1 MVLEVSEVLLLQ
13 QIAQSSNLIGW
24 YTCNSHMAWVM
35 RLVILYFSP
44 PAKGTMKPDSAGLVA
59 GMASK
64 AAKLKHGMGADD
76 HPVVVIE
83 FDTGYVDLYSSQS
96 LSPSRLVS
104 QPFIA
109 GIDLPLAPPTA
120 WLTSLLHL
128 PSSFSSCTRY
138 LILKF
143 IYTLYPA
150 AMFLYAHTKTPP

>member
-1 MVLEVSEVLLLQ
+1 
-13 QIAQSSNLIGW
+13 
-24 YTCNSHMAWVM
+24 
-35 RLVILYFSP
+35 
-44 PAKGTMKPDSAGLVA
+44 MKPDSAGLVA

-96 LSPSRLVS
+96 PSPSRLVS

-109 GIDLPLAPPTA
+109 GIDFPLAPPTA
-120 WLTSLLHL
+120 WLTSLLRL
-128 PSSFSSCTRY
+128 PSFSSCIRY

-143 IYTLYPA
+143 IYALYPA

>member
-1 MVLEVSEVLLLQ
+1 
-13 QIAQSSNLIGW
+13 
-24 YTCNSHMAWVM
+24 
-35 RLVILYFSP
+35 
-44 PAKGTMKPDSAGLVA
+44 MKPDSAGLVA

-120 WLTSLLHL
+120 WLTSLLPL
-128 PSSFSSCTRY
+128 PLLLLLMYSVFNTQVY
-138 LILKF
+138 LCSLPCSNVLVRSHENS
-143 IYTLYPA
+143 TLA
-150 AMFLYAHTKTPP
+150 VHKV

>member
-1 MVLEVSEVLLLQ
+1 
-13 QIAQSSNLIGW
+13 
-24 YTCNSHMAWVM
+24 MAWVM
-35 RLVILYFSP
+35 RLIILYFSP

-96 LSPSRLVS
+96 PSPSRLVS

-120 WLTSLLHL
+120 WLLLL
-128 PSSFSSCTRY
+128 PGSQAYSAFPSSFSSCTRY

-143 IYTLYPA
+143 IYALYPA